1 MRTAHAHRRKSLY
14 PDLIIITVGSWLVS
28 RRRRAECSLRALRDV
43 IPAPETEL
51 RYEDHWQLLVAVV
64 LSAQCTDARVN
75 QVTPSLFERF
85 PTVQDM
91 AESTSKEVFPL
102 IQSISYPNNKSK
114 HLVGAANLLVDEFE
128 GVVPASVDDLVRL
141 PGVGRKT
148 AQVVAS
154 VAFNV
159 PTLAVDTHVFRVANR
174 IGLVTERATTP
185 DKVERQLKRLLD
197 REEWGEAHHL
207 LILHGRYTCTA
218 RSPKCTSCAAAAC
231 CQYKERLDR
240 LPDPRSGLDI
250 RKGLYFCATRNHYF
264 DEPDCVTDR
273 AGVDQISCPRCGSMN
288 VFLSKTGQSTKQV
301 KDYRV

>member
-1 MRTAHAHRRKSLY
+1 MSTD
-14 PDLIIITVGSWLVS
+14 PDLINIDVGSELVS
-28 RRRRAECSLRALRDV
+28 RRRRAECSLEALRKV

-51 RYEDHWQLLVAVV
+51 TYEDHWQLLVAVV

-91 AESTSKEVFPL
+91 AEATAEEVFPL
-102 IQSISYPNNKSK
+102 IRSISYPNNKSK
-114 HLVGAANLLVDEFE
+114 HLVGAANLLVDEYG
-128 GVVPASVDDLVRL
+128 GVVPADVKELVRL

-154 VAFNV
+154 VAFDV

-174 IGLVTERATTP
+174 IGLVTEGANTP
-185 DKVERQLKRLLD
+185 DKVERGLKRLLD
-197 REEWGEAHHL
+197 RSEWGEAHHL

-218 RSPKCTSCAAAAC
+218 RSPKCDSCAASNC
-231 CQYKERLDR
+231 CKYKERLDR
-240 LPDPRSGLDI
+240 LPAPVEGLDA
-250 RKGLYFCATRNHYF
+250 RKGAYFCATRTHYF
-264 DEPDCVTDR
+264 DEPDWVTDR
-273 AGVDQISCPRCGSMN
+273 VGVDQISCPRCGSMN
-288 VFLSKTGQSTKQV
+288 VFLSKTGVTTKQV

>member
-1 MRTAHAHRRKSLY
+1 MRQ
-14 PDLIIITVGSWLVS
+14 
-28 RRRRAECSLRALRDV
+28 V

-51 RYEDHWQLLVAVV
+51 DYRDPWQLLVAVI

-75 QVTPSLFERF
+75 QVTPSLFKRF

-91 AESTSKEVFPL
+91 AAVTHEAVFPL

-114 HLVGAANLLVDEFE
+114 HLVGSANLLVDEFD
-128 GVVPASVDDLVRL
+128 GLVPETVDELVRL

-174 IGLVTERATTP
+174 IGLVTENATTP
-185 DKVERQLKRLLD
+185 DRVERQLKRLLPA
-197 REEWGEAHHL
+197 EEWGEAHHL
-207 LILHGRYTCTA
+207 LILHGRYHCTA
-218 RSPKCTSCAAAAC
+218 RSPQCDSCVASPC
-231 CQYKERLDR
+231 CEYKDRLDR
-240 LPDPRSGLDI
+240 LPPPIQGLDR
-250 RKGLYFCATRNHYF
+250 RKGSYYCATRNHYF
-264 DEPDCVTDR
+264 DTPDQVTDR
-273 AGVDQISCPRCGSMN
+273 SGVEQVSCPRCGSMN
-288 VFLSKTGQSTKQV
+288 VFLSKTGKTTKQV